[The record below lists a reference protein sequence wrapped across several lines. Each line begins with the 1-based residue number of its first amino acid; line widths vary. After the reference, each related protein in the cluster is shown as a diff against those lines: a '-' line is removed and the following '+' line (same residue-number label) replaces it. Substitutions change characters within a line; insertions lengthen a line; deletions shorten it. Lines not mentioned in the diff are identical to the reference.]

1 MCARTALRGTSVA
14 HPRRLGAT
22 PMHPQPLHLPLLLSL
37 DFAQKQMR
45 KKQLTLL
52 GRLQRK
58 DERWARRTEPRR
70 SLRLL
75 LLHVL
80 VTEDDGV
87 LYYVMNIFVLLFV

>member
-1 MCARTALRGTSVA
+1 MCARTALRG
-14 HPRRLGAT
+14 HPSHALAALAPSAFSLR
-22 PMHPQPLHLPLLLSL
+22 L

-45 KKQLTLL
+45 KIKEKKQLTLL
-52 GRLQRK
+52 GKLPARK
-58 DERWARRTEPRR
+58 ERWARSRARRTEPRR

>member
-1 MCARTALRGTSVA
+1 MRTHGFA
-14 HPRRLGAT
+14 HPSHALAALAPSAFSR
-22 PMHPQPLHLPLLLSL
+22 L

-52 GRLQRK
+52 GKLPARK
-58 DERWARRTEPRR
+58 ERWARSRARRTEPRR

-87 LYYVMNIFVLLFV
+87 LYYVMTIFVLLFV

>member
-1 MCARTALRGTSVA
+1 MCARTALRG
-14 HPRRLGAT
+14 HPSRTLAALAPSAFSLR
-22 PMHPQPLHLPLLLSL
+22 L

-52 GRLQRK
+52 GKLPARK
-58 DERWARRTEPRR
+58 ERWARSRARRTEPRR